1 MKSSNNQLD
10 SGRNEQGQRVLPSQ
24 EVTDV
29 CNLSSSR
36 TRGANDSEEYMMGK
50 GANDRWWYV
59 QVGGIFNV
67 IVEKKQAVEFQIVET
82 LEDS

>member
-1 MKSSNNQLD
+1 
-10 SGRNEQGQRVLPSQ
+10 
-24 EVTDV
+24 
-29 CNLSSSR
+29 
-36 TRGANDSEEYMMGK
+36 MGK